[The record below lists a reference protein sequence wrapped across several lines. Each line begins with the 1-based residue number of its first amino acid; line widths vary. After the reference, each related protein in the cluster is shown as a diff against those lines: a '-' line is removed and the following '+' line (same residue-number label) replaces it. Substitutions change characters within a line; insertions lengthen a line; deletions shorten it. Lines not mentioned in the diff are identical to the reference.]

1 MSTLT
6 EPSTPQPVQRAT
18 ELRFPTAVRTV
29 FALEMKQRLRGK
41 GWYWMLGTWFV
52 VIALVFVLATGVL
65 GVTENEGGIMFDLI
79 VGFVLFFGLLVSPG
93 LSANAINGD
102 RAGGTLAILQV
113 TLLTPGQLLLGKWLA
128 SWVGSLAFLIVSSPF
143 IFWALALGGVSA
155 QEALVS
161 LLMLAVE
168 LGVVC
173 ALGVGVS
180 ALANR
185 PLFSI
190 VSTYMLVAL
199 LAIGTVI
206 VFGLS
211 AMLVLERH
219 TMTTSSYSYPEG
231 SFDSTG
237 VLEEGAEL
245 ECVTQTYESEVPRT
259 EYITWIL
266 ASNPFVVVADAV
278 PYSTDGLPD
287 EAPAGGPSGP
297 LTSGGPYYSP
307 GVMETISQAV
317 RAAQA
322 GPDFEQTCEET
333 QQALRPLPQETPI
346 WPLGLGIQVALAAG
360 LLLLARRRLTM
371 PAKRLAQGTR
381 IA

>member
-1 MSTLT
+1 MSTMT
-6 EPSTPQPVQRAT
+6 EPSMPHPVGGAT
-18 ELRFPTAVRTV
+18 RLPFLAAVRTV
-29 FALEMKQRLRGK
+29 FALETKQRLRGK
-41 GWYWMLGTWFV
+41 GWYWMLGIWFV
-52 VIALVFVLATGVL
+52 VIGFIFVLATAVL
-65 GVTENEGGIMFDLI
+65 GTTDNEGGILFDLI
-79 VGFVLFFGLLVSPG
+79 VGFVLLFGLLVSPG

-113 TLLTPGQLLLGKWLA
+113 TLLTPGQLLMGKWLA
-128 SWVGSLAFLIVSSPF
+128 SWVGSLAFLVLSCPF
-143 IFWALALGGVSA
+143 IFWALAMGGVDA
-155 QEALVS
+155 PEAVVS

-173 ALGVGVS
+173 AIGVGVS
-180 ALANR
+180 ALATR

-199 LAIGTVI
+199 LTVGTLI

-211 AMLVLERH
+211 TLLVMEER
-219 TMTTSSYSYPEG
+219 TMTSSYYTYPE
-231 SFDSTG
+231 SSLDSTG
-237 VLEEGAEL
+237 VPAPDAEM
-245 ECVTQTYESEVPRT
+245 ECVTQTYRAEVPHT

-266 ASNPFVVVADAV
+266 AANPFVVVADAV
-278 PYSTDGLPD
+278 PYTTEEVPDRPGAGEPLQYSTDG
-287 EAPAGGPSGP
+287 S
-297 LTSGGPYYSP
+297 TYYSP
-307 GVMETISQAV
+307 GVMETISQGV

-322 GPDFEQTCEET
+322 GPDVEQTCEESR
-333 QQALRPLPQETPI
+333 QAAGPLPQGTPI
-346 WPLGLGIQVALAAG
+346 WPLGLGVQAALAAG